1 MITQKPRKHYVNNPD
16 FYQAIIVYKAKKEID
31 PNTKVS
37 DYIGVCILQICEK
50 LSTKY
55 NFSGYTFLSDMV
67 GDGIENCIAA
77 VDNFNPDRT
86 NNPFAY
92 FTQIAWNAFIRRI
105 TKESKETYIKHKNM
119 QTYFTDVN
127 LSAEMSY
134 GDGGTNMQMKNN
146 DLSNEVIRNF
156 EKKLTKAKKTAIIGL
171 DKFANETEKEFDDEY
186 E

>member
-1 MITQKPRKHYVNNPD
+1 
-16 FYQAIIVYKAKKEID
+16 
-31 PNTKVS
+31 
-37 DYIGVCILQICEK
+37 
-50 LSTKY
+50 
-55 NFSGYTFLSDMV
+55 
-67 GDGIENCIAA
+67 
-77 VDNFNPDRT
+77 
-86 NNPFAY
+86 
-92 FTQIAWNAFIRRI
+92 
-105 TKESKETYIKHKNM
+105 
-119 QTYFTDVN
+119 